1 MVAAAAIGGF
11 ALIPGLPKLPFLF
24 IAAIFGAI
32 AWAVRN
38 GAPGDEKAKE
48 EDRPATLPP
57 ASEPI
62 SEVGVDALELAI
74 GFGLVPLVDAG
85 SGGSG
90 SGSMLRRR
98 FVLLSPL
105 GLWRDT
111 TPRSR

>member
-38 GAPGDEKAKE
+38 GMPGAEKAKE
-48 EDRPATLPP
+48 DTQAPALTT

-74 GFGLVPLVDAG
+74 GFGLVPLVDGG
-85 SGGSG
+85 SGGRGQPRCCAASAWSAARSRPNSG
-90 SGSMLRRR
+90 S
-98 FVLLSPL
+98 
-105 GLWRDT
+105 
-111 TPRSR
+111 